1 MNLTDIIL
9 KIQSITGLK
18 EKEIAEKI
26 FEISAQNLSTRKKE
40 NRLDFPKL
48 IKWAANNKVDL
59 NWLLLDDRQNKG
71 FLSPNIEEQELIKA
85 LRAIDTVSRKGIYI
99 SAINQL
105 KESMREKEI
114 SRDKRKMQ
122 VLKNAVEVLK
132 KAI

>member
-1 MNLTDIIL
+1 MNLTNIIL
-9 KIQSITGLK
+9 KIKSITGFK
-18 EKEIAEKI
+18 EKEIAEKV

-48 IKWAANNKVDL
+48 IQWAVNNNVDL
-59 NWLLLDDRQNKG
+59 NWLLLNDQQNKG
-71 FLSPNIEEQELIKA
+71 FLSLNIVEQELIKA
-85 LRAIDTVSRKGIYI
+85 LRTIDPVSRKGVYF

-105 KESMREKEI
+105 RESMREKEI

-122 VLKNAVEVLK
+122 VLENAVEVLK

>member
-1 MNLTDIIL
+1 MNLTNIIL
-9 KIQSITGLK
+9 KIKSITGFK
-18 EKEIAEKI
+18 EKEIAEKV

-48 IKWAANNKVDL
+48 IQWAVNNNVDL
-59 NWLLLDDRQNKG
+59 NWLLLNDQQNKG
-71 FLSPNIEEQELIKA
+71 FLSLNIVEQELIKA
-85 LRAIDTVSRKGIYI
+85 LRTIDPVSRKGIYF

-105 KESMREKEI
+105 RESMREKEI

-122 VLKNAVEVLK
+122 VLENAVEVLK